1 MLGHIVDGF
10 PGTDIKAGIM
20 GELGTHHRG
29 VKANERKVLE
39 AAAKVQAETKRP
51 IGTHALFTE
60 VGIEQLNILEAAGA
74 DLDITLIGHCDTN
87 RDIEYSRKLLKRGV
101 WIGYDAVG
109 QLDKQ
114 RDELRAQTIA
124 TLISEGY
131 LEKILISTDIAA
143 RARLK
148 IHGNEGYK
156 FLITKFLPLLRS
168 AGVTDDQIDT
178 LTRKNPQRF
187 LAGK

>member
-1 MLGHIVDGF
+1 MVLATLLVESDCGF
-10 PGTDIKAGIM
+10 GSLKSSAEAFFDIHKYI
-20 GELGTHHRG
+20 
-29 VKANERKVLE
+29 
-39 AAAKVQAETKRP
+39 
-51 IGTHALFTE
+51 F
-60 VGIEQLNILEAAGA
+60 
-74 DLDITLIGHCDTN
+74 
-87 RDIEYSRKLLKRGV
+87 KRGV

-168 AGVTDDQIDT
+168 AGVTEEQIDT